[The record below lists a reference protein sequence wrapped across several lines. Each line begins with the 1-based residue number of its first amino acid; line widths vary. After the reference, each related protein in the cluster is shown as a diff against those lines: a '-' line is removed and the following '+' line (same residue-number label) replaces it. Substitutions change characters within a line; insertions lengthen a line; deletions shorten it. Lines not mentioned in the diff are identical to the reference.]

1 MAQSLSGIVCKSQLQ
16 ATMAATA
23 GRTNISTNPKI
34 AHTVSH
40 SLTSSTVDVTYSFK
54 ATKQT
59 TGTDVW
65 DIIWSSGTT
74 DTVSGTMDYTMRDVI
89 DDVQSGTTGAAEIQH
104 DPEFVPV
111 VAISRIVA
119 VHLELPATNNST
131 TTMAGTGAD
140 FMPDMKFQ
148 GGDSKARSVLLVPQV
163 LISDLTSTTSA
174 KSQFTMVGAV
184 GNSITVTVFGKT

>member
-1 MAQSLSGIVCKSQLQ
+1 
-16 ATMAATA
+16 MAATA

-34 AHTVSH
+34 AHSLSH
-40 SLTSSTVDVTYSFK
+40 SLSSSTVDVAYSFK

-59 TGTDVW
+59 TGTDTWTIVW
-65 DIIWSSGTT
+65 ATGTT
-74 DTVSGTMDYTMRDVI
+74 DTTAGTMDYTMRDVI
-89 DDVQSGTTGAAEIQH
+89 DDVTSGTTGHAEIQH

-119 VHLELPATNNST
+119 VHLELPSTNNST
-131 TTMAGTGAD
+131 TAMASSGADD
-140 FMPDMKFQ
+140 FMPDIKFQ

-163 LISDLTSTTSA
+163 LISDLASTTSNTA
-174 KSQFTMVGAV
+174 TFTMLGQV